1 MPIYKNNSILSEIS
15 VFFKKDDSNSALFTL
30 TDMLKG
36 FNMSEKVLFGSR
48 SKCNS
53 KYSLLQVLEL
63 LIMFPC
69 FMIKNPYNYCRS
81 SLSGFFGCEKDVFY
95 RFVNNEI
102 YDWRKILYHFTIQIW
117 NKVRVR
123 SDHKHQTVCLMVDDT
138 DFPKTGRRIENIGR
152 VYSLLGHKT
161 ILGFKSLFLG
171 ITDGK
176 SQFILDF
183 AILGEKGRKNN
194 FSMSDKELESRFT
207 KDRDEASPVV
217 TRAKEY
223 GESKIQLMI
232 TMIKRAI
239 RKGIRFDYLLAD
251 SWFTCSEVIRFIRAR
266 HIKCH
271 YLGMIKIGK
280 KGVTKYGFE
289 GKELTARALINLLE
303 ARGEARR
310 SRKIGCQYITADVR
324 FAGTDVRLYF
334 VKRKKESWNG
344 IMTTNLSL
352 EFLEAYRIYAMRW
365 SLEVFFKETKG
376 LLGMGKCQSR
386 NFAAQLAATTITAL
400 QYNLLSL
407 AKRFTSYE
415 TIGGIFRDVQHSG
428 MELSVTERIW
438 GIILEMVKIMT
449 GIFSIEEEEIFD
461 AIINKSDNLAHF
473 INFYELKSAS

>member
-1 MPIYKNNSILSEIS
+1 MLKVKDTNFLSEIS
-15 VFFKKDDSNSALFTL
+15 SFFKNNDASKAMNSMMNIISVL
-30 TDMLKG
+30 
-36 FNMSEKVLFGSR
+36 NISERTLFGRTTRFNSR
-48 SKCNS
+48 
-53 KYSLLQVLEL
+53 YSLLQILTC
-63 LIMFPC
+63 LILFPC
-69 FMIKNPYNYCRS
+69 FMIRNPYNFSNTRLGS
-81 SLSGFFGCEKDVFY
+81 MMGCGKDVFY
-95 RFVNNEI
+95 RFAQDDRIN
-102 YDWRKILYHFTIQIW
+102 WRKLLYHLNMQLW
-117 NKVRVR
+117 NKIRVR
-123 SDHKHQTVCLMVDDT
+123 SDHKRCTTCLIVDDT
-138 DFPKTGRRIENIGR
+138 DFGKTGKRFELMGR
-152 VYSLLGHKT
+152 VFSHVEHKS
-161 ILGFKSLFLG
+161 ILGFKALTLA
-171 ITDGK
+171 ITDGI
-176 SQFILDF
+176 SQMVLDF
-183 AILGEKGRKNN
+183 ALVGEPGKKNN
-194 FSMSDKELESRFT
+194 FSMSDRELESRFT
-207 KDRDEASPVV
+207 KDRDEASPVI

-223 GESKIQLMI
+223 EQSKIQLMI
-232 TMIKRAI
+232 TMIKRSI
-239 RKGIRFDYLLAD
+239 RKGIRFEYLLAD
-251 SWFTCSEVIRFIRAR
+251 SWFTCSEVIRFIHAR

-289 GKELTARALINLLE
+289 GKELTAWALINLLE
-303 ARGEARR
+303 ARGEVRR

-344 IMTTNLSL
+344 IMTTNISL

-449 GIFSIEEEEIFD
+449 EIFSIEEEEIFD

>member
-1 MPIYKNNSILSEIS
+1 M
-15 VFFKKDDSNSALFTL
+15 
-30 TDMLKG
+30 
-36 FNMSEKVLFGSR
+36 
-48 SKCNS
+48 
-53 KYSLLQVLEL
+53 
-63 LIMFPC
+63 
-69 FMIKNPYNYCRS
+69 
-81 SLSGFFGCEKDVFY
+81 
-95 RFVNNEI
+95 
-102 YDWRKILYHFTIQIW
+102 
-117 NKVRVR
+117 
-123 SDHKHQTVCLMVDDT
+123 CLMVDDT
-138 DFPKTGRRIENIGR
+138 DFPKTGRRIENIVR
-152 VYSLLGHKT
+152 VYSHLGHKA

-207 KDRDEASPVV
+207 KDRNEASPVI

-280 KGVTKYGFE
+280 KGVTRYSFE

-310 SRKIGCQYITADVR
+310 SRKLGCQYITADVR